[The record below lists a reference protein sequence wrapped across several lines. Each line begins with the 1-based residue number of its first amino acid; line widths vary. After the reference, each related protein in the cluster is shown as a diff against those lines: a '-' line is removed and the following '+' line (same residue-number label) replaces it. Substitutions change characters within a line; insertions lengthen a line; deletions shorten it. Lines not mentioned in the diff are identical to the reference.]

1 MKGASQVSYAIV
13 SEYIYLFIYKKVKLL
28 YEKLR
33 STQHS
38 WKITI
43 KKIIYW
49 FLDNREQNKNQETF
63 NSEARPKGGNTRY
76 NFFCADNAICTN
88 SRIVSHAHH

>member
-1 MKGASQVSYAIV
+1 M
-13 SEYIYLFIYKKVKLL
+13 
-28 YEKLR
+28 
-33 STQHS
+33 
-38 WKITI
+38 

-76 NFFCADNAICTN
+76 NFFLRWQRNLHEFKD
-88 SRIVSHAHH
+88 R

>member
-13 SEYIYLFIYKKVKLL
+13 SEYIYLFIRKSNCFMRNLEVLN
-28 YEKLR
+28 
-33 STQHS
+33 
-38 WKITI
+38 I
-43 KKIIYW
+43 IIYW

>member
-13 SEYIYLFIYKKVKLL
+13 SEYIYLFIRKSNCFMRN
-28 YEKLR
+28 LR

-63 NSEARPKGGNTRY
+63 NSEARPKGGNTR
-76 NFFCADNAICTN
+76 
-88 SRIVSHAHH
+88 